1 MKLKVYDNTDLTG
14 RAELK
19 RACLK
24 IYKTQIVLYPE
35 LLTLLGVGIGDR
47 VKFSQDSERPN
58 DWYICV
64 DNENGVLIRKY
75 GKTASFTCILGLVSK
90 AVPQYWHKQMILV
103 GDQPVEV
110 DGLKWYPLL
119 TAGLNE
125 VSAIVKQKERAELY
139 NADTARKQY

>member
-19 RACLK
+19 RAGLK

-35 LLTLLGVGIGDR
+35 LLTLLNAGLGYR

-75 GKTASFTCILGLVSK
+75 GKSNAFSCILGLVSK
-90 AVPQYWHKQMILV
+90 TVPEHWHKQMILV
-103 GDQPVEV
+103 GNQPVEV
-110 DGLKWYPLL
+110 DGLKWYPLI

-125 VSAIVKQKERAELY
+125 VPTIVKKQERTERFDL
-139 NADTARKQY
+139 DTARKQY